1 MSMNALQGIRV
12 LDLSH
17 VIAGP
22 TASHYLALQ
31 GAEVIKVEPPGK
43 GDTYR
48 WGKDSLDQGVSVG
61 FAAING
67 GKQSLAL
74 DLKNLRA
81 KELFTELIGQAD
93 VFIENYRPGAV
104 ARLGFDYEQV
114 RAIRPDIVYA
124 SISGFGQEGE
134 WATRPAYDHVV
145 QSAMGMGW
153 LQGEAEQDPVKVG
166 FPVIDSATGMIAA
179 QGILAALFRRERQG
193 KGAYLDISMAQAAL
207 QLMWPTVS
215 KVGMSGQD
223 ASRVGNRG
231 FSGSPGAASFACA
244 DGWISIAANTAVQ
257 FQTLCHVLGVPDLT
271 LDETLIDQ
279 VALKNGGFLVALSPE
294 RIHSLLSDSILKFKA
309 EELEVSLSSQAVP
322 CAILRPLSQVLPEL
336 MNGGRMT
343 LPLRQTAYPGGMMR
357 DFGSGYQADT
367 DPGHALAPAPRLG
380 QHTRLILQSLKVSEE
395 EIAQLAARGVI
406 RLEAKDEKIAR
417 NTYNSR
423 SETAAEKSS

>member
-48 WGKDSLDQGVSVG
+48 WGQDRLDQGVSVG

-67 GKQSLAL
+67 GKQSLAI
-74 DLKNLRA
+74 DLKHPRA
-81 KELFTELIGQAD
+81 RQWFTELIGQTD

-166 FPVIDSATGMIAA
+166 FPVIDSSTGMIAA
-179 QGILAALFRRERQG
+179 QAILAALFRRERQG
-193 KGAYLDISMAQAAL
+193 IGAHLDISMAQAAL

-215 KVGMSGQD
+215 KVDMSGKD

-244 DGWISIAANTAVQ
+244 DGWISIAANTALQ
-257 FQTLCHVLGVPDLT
+257 FQTLCHVLGLPDLT
-271 LDETLIDQ
+271 LDGTLIDQ
-279 VALKNGGFLVALSPE
+279 AALQNGGFLVALVPQ
-294 RIHSLLSDSILKFKA
+294 RIHTLLSNSILQ
-309 EELEVSLSSQAVP
+309 LEAKSLETALSKQAVP
-322 CAILRPLSQVLPEL
+322 CALLRPLSQVLPDL

-343 LPLRQTAYPGGMMR
+343 LPVRQTAYPGGVMR
-357 DFGSGYQADT
+357 DFGSGYQADG
-367 DPGHALAPAPRLG
+367 DPGQALAPAPRLG
-380 QHTRLILQSLKVSEE
+380 QHTRAILQSLKVSED
-395 EIAQLAARGVI
+395 EIAELAAKGVI
-406 RLEAKDEKIAR
+406 RVEA
-417 NTYNSR
+417 
-423 SETAAEKSS
+423 